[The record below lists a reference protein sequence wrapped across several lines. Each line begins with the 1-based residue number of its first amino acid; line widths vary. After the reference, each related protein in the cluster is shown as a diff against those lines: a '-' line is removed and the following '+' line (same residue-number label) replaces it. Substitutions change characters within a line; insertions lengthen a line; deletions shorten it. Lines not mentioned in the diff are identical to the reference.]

1 MCVNFLTLADIRES
15 QTNVKCSNG
24 RTGQLVTMSGR
35 VKSKIFAKLESI
47 LKEKFPAGLDQI
59 IESAGFDTET
69 AIISLKAED
78 IKSIESLAT
87 ANKSILKSTAY
98 EVSDADL
105 DNVDF
110 QIKLKPGHV
119 NFILN
124 LPKILQEKKEKQK
137 NKSKK
142 IRLDEDANETVLDDD
157 KLKEK
162 LMNKV
167 INFYSKNSYQLI
179 CDANS
184 ISEFTT
190 ANHKTTCR
198 FSCAFCSK
206 KLKCDYIK
214 YWNISNFEAH
224 LKVHFKK
231 LIEDSILEP
240 NESNRTN
247 SENIQISNYSDEHEK
262 ALEDLLGNDNSV
274 TTETLT

>member
-1 MCVNFLTLADIRES
+1 
-15 QTNVKCSNG
+15 
-24 RTGQLVTMSGR
+24 MSGG
-35 VKSKIFAKLESI
+35 VKSKIFSKLESI

-78 IKSIESLAT
+78 IKSIESFAT

-105 DNVDF
+105 NNEDV

-124 LPKILQEKKEKQK
+124 LPKILQEQKENQK
-137 NKSKK
+137 NKSKTR
-142 IRLDEDANETVLDDD
+142 IRLDEHVNEKSNETVEDAD

-162 LMNKV
+162 LINKV

-190 ANHKTTCR
+190 GNHKTTCR

-206 KLKCDYIK
+206 TLKCDYIK

-224 LKVHFKK
+224 LKVHFQK
-231 LIEDSILEP
+231 LIKDNILEP
-240 NESNRTN
+240 NANNRTN
-247 SENIQISNYSDEHEK
+247 SENIQISNYSDEQEK
-262 ALEDLLGNDNSV
+262 ALEDLLGNDNSA
-274 TTETLT
+274 TTETLA